1 MPGDSGRLRPHMLLV
16 ESTPQAAR
24 QTHLDHFLV
33 PEQKAIRPPQTVLLA
48 EDNDDLR
55 YVLECSL
62 EVMGYRV
69 IACANGA
76 IALAQFHANP
86 AVDLLLTDYDMPQLT
101 GLELAR
107 EVTTCSP
114 SVPVMFVT
122 GSSLPPEMMQEIWE
136 RRWTFLCKPC
146 SMPVLQ
152 ATLQK
157 LLDTKESVAA

>member
-1 MPGDSGRLRPHMLLV
+1 MVLV
-16 ESTPQAAR
+16 ESTLQGAR

-33 PEQKAIRPPQTVLLA
+33 PEQKAIRPMRTVLYA

-55 YVLECSL
+55 SVMECSL
-62 EVMGYRV
+62 VIMGYRV

-76 IALAQFHANP
+76 LALAQFHANP
-86 AVDLLLTDYDMPQLT
+86 GVDLLLTDYDMPQLT

-122 GSSLPPEMMQEIWE
+122 GSSLPPEMMYEIRE
-136 RRWTFLCKPC
+136 RRWMFLRKPC
-146 SMPVLQ
+146 SMPGLQ
-152 ATLQK
+152 STLRE
-157 LLDTKESVAA
+157 LLDTKGSVAA